1 MQDKAGLRGVEEEV
15 EDIKAMLFMLRRIL
29 LEEEETTSDMAEELK
44 DVAAVIQRLS
54 FTTNFDNTNK
64 LIRHEALK
72 ESEMDKT
79 VEENEDLRRQ
89 IVFLE
94 EQVKEKGHSIKLL
107 EELLNKDKKATSC
120 SRHSRKYF
128 PVNSST
134 QTDRQS
140 WKSEERSVGLRYEK
154 RPILSSHLQ
163 SKYPLRSRS
172 SFSLKDGKELNT
184 QKSMTQYNNVISQQ
198 KSNQSGSSSFS
209 ISSTSSSS
217 SNNPDCGVQE
227 ARSSKVLKENT
238 LKSNN
243 TNEET
248 MAKARFFTPRI
259 CGLSPNGISRARAKE
274 VRSRSSH
281 SPAKRRRDSPR
292 GKIYRD
298 SSSSANRDGWL
309 YTQQHSGDHKPTDR
323 RSRQRNC
330 RPTLL

>member
-1 MQDKAGLRGVEEEV
+1 
-15 EDIKAMLFMLRRIL
+15 MLFMLRRIL
-29 LEEEETTSDMAEELK
+29 LEEEEETTSDMAEELK
-44 DVAAVIQRLS
+44 GVAAVIQRLS
-54 FTTNFDNTNK
+54 FTTNFENTNK

-94 EQVKEKGHSIKLL
+94 EQVKEKEHSIKLL

-120 SRHSRKYF
+120 SGHSRKYF

-154 RPILSSHLQ
+154 RPTLSSNLQ
-163 SKYPLRSRS
+163 LRYPLRSRS
-172 SFSLKDGKELNT
+172 SSSLKDGKELNT
-184 QKSMTQYNNVISQQ
+184 QKTMIQYSSVISQK
-198 KSNQSGSSSFS
+198 KSNQSSSSSFS

-217 SNNPDCGVQE
+217 SNNPDCAVQE
-227 ARSSKVLKENT
+227 ARSSKVLKENIV
-238 LKSNN
+238 KSNN
-243 TNEET
+243 SNEET
-248 MAKARFFTPRI
+248 PSIMPKPRFLTPRI
-259 CGLSPNGISRARAKE
+259 CGLSPNGISSAKE

-309 YTQQHSGDHKPTDR
+309 YTQQQCGDHKPRDR
-323 RSRQRNC
+323 VSRQRYC
-330 RPTLL
+330 RR